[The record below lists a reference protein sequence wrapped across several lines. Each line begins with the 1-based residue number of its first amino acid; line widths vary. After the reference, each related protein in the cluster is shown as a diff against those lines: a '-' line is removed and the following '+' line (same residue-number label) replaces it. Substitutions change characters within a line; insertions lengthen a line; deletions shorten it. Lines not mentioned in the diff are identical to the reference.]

1 LGGSESP
8 HVVTTKIVITS
19 FAQLQKK
26 YGTAGVSRIQ
36 SAINGLIAADARR
49 SIQTQVLALDN
60 VADMQKVNAP
70 VVTKASDPRQNKIA
84 IDAIYRTFIPE
95 YLVLLGATDVIPHQ
109 DLKNP
114 IEGDKV
120 DKDEFAWGDI
130 PYACEAPYSQ
140 QPKDFI
146 GPSRVVGR
154 IPDITN
160 ATDPS
165 HLLKLLGMASNWR
178 SRDPEDYADYLG
190 ISAWVWRKSTERS
203 LRHVFGCADAL
214 QISPPRGPRWN
225 RSLISR
231 RLHFVNCHG
240 SPSSPH
246 FYGQR
251 GKHHYPISH
260 TAWWLS
266 ARLSEGTVAAAECCY
281 GARLYDPAPVPN
293 QQIGICST
301 YLANGAYGF
310 FGSTTIAYGY
320 CVKNAWADL
329 ICQFFLKNVLA
340 GASLGRAALEARQQY
355 AQSRGDIDP
364 ADLKTLAQFNL
375 LGDPSIQ
382 PVQLPAPD
390 AEVKLVG
397 RMRTAQTRM
406 DFATYERSSRRR
418 QLFEM
423 GTRIAETRAV
433 AVGGRPMEPGTPIA
447 NSLREPEFLSF
458 SIDRPTAGGFV
469 NLHGRLL
476 QPTAF
481 KVAIGKAGPTV
492 HGVAPLVLLIAEEW
506 NGEIVLVKK
515 GFSR

>member
-1 LGGSESP
+1 
-8 HVVTTKIVITS
+8 
-19 FAQLQKK
+19 
-26 YGTAGVSRIQ
+26 
-36 SAINGLIAADARR
+36 
-49 SIQTQVLALDN
+49 
-60 VADMQKVNAP
+60 
-70 VVTKASDPRQNKIA
+70 
-84 IDAIYRTFIPE
+84 
-95 YLVLLGATDVIPHQ
+95 
-109 DLKNP
+109 
-114 IEGDKV
+114 
-120 DKDEFAWGDI
+120 
-130 PYACEAPYSQ
+130 
-140 QPKDFI
+140 
-146 GPSRVVGR
+146 
-154 IPDITN
+154 
-160 ATDPS
+160 
-165 HLLKLLGMASNWR
+165 
-178 SRDPEDYADYLG
+178 
-190 ISAWVWRKSTERS
+190 
-203 LRHVFGCADAL
+203 
-214 QISPPRGPRWN
+214 
-225 RSLISR
+225 LISQ

-251 GKHHYPISH
+251 GKHNYPISH
-260 TAWWLS
+260 TASWLN

-281 GARLYDPAPVPN
+281 GAELYDPAPVRN

-320 CVKNAWADL
+320 GAKNAWADL

-340 GASLGRAALEARQQY
+340 GASLGRAVLEARQQY
-355 AQSRGDIDP
+355 AQSMGDIDP

-382 PVQLPAPD
+382 PVRLPAPD

-397 RMRTAQTRM
+397 RMRTGQTRM
-406 DFATYERSSRRR
+406 DFVAYERSSRRR

-433 AVGGRPMEPGTPIA
+433 AVNGRPMEPGTPIA
-447 NSLREPEFLSF
+447 NKMRQLARANGLREPTFLSF
-458 SIDRPTAGGFV
+458 SIARPTAGEFV
-469 NLHGRLL
+469 DLHGRLI

-492 HGVAPLVLLIAEEW
+492 HGVTPLVLLIAEEW